1 MNETWVKPEN
11 MSGLATVNWW
21 LALIPVGMI
30 VIGALI
36 PLLKIPGWAAW
47 VNYAVLTFLGA
58 SLLAMMMFYLPAKAE
73 AATDASYLSWFHENY
88 SDTELTDSQALQIL
102 HYQAGY
108 LDEDKK
114 VNYILHSSEGDNE
127 TLIYELTTKNPYHYE
142 EVSQAK

>member
-47 VNYAVLTFLGA
+47 VNYAVLTFLGTG
-58 SLLAMMMFYLPAKAE
+58 LLAMIVFYLPAKAE
-73 AATDASYLSWFHENY
+73 AATDEAYLSWFHENY
-88 SDTELTDSQALQIL
+88 SELELNDNQALQIL

-108 LDEDKK
+108 LDEDKR
-114 VNYILHSSEGDNE
+114 VNYILHSSEGDNK
-127 TLIYELTTKNPYHYE
+127 TLIFELTTKNPYHYV
-142 EVSQAK
+142 EVNQAK